1 MLVDGWRRLYSWTGS
16 RLLRWLAVKPLSLEE
31 QVISESLKAL
41 RTLRYESG
49 RVSVDPE
56 EVLNRPGYLTAR
68 AAAADIVNGVR
79 ADHRVIDEAA
89 LHELVDLMVRHLL
102 RSLQRGKTFEEAEAV
117 LCEVMR
123 ESIRQF
129 NDVQDGAEAEVV
141 SGE

>member
-1 MLVDGWRRLYSWTGS
+1 M
-16 RLLRWLAVKPLSLEE
+16 
-31 QVISESLKAL
+31 
-41 RTLRYESG
+41 
-49 RVSVDPE
+49 SVDPE
-56 EVLNRPGYLTAR
+56 EVLNRPGYLKAR